1 MAVDCTEDVRK
12 RCHVLDRRS
21 SAKIAGLG
29 RLRDDCYRTDV
40 GAIDPFHRG
49 GGAESCQMSVQ
60 SVQLT
65 HFRGWPE
72 Y

>member
-40 GAIDPFHRG
+40 GAIDPFQR
-49 GGAESCQMSVQ
+49 GGAECCQML
-60 SVQLT
+60 VQLT